1 MKTLDE
7 LINQDD
13 PGISLIREWIE
24 ECDNDV
30 ALLPPSEKR
39 DEVLLELQVTTRSS
53 MGAVAYET
61 GGILIEHGW
70 LRFLGSGHPK
80 LTRTLSGWNQGRSNG
95 LFLIA
100 DDAVGGFFAI
110 NGGALGDR
118 FQDTY
123 YLAPDGLEWEALEIG
138 YTDFFQWSLTSK
150 LSDFYE
156 DLRWPSW
163 KDDVAAL
170 QSDQCFGFF
179 PFLWTEQG
187 SVQASNRRPLPASE
201 AFELHMDVMRQLN
214 SQ

>member
-1 MKTLDE
+1 MKAAVTNVEWHHLFCIAPWARAFTGMKTLDE

-61 GGILIEHGW
+61 GGILIEH
-70 LRFLGSGHPK
+70 
-80 LTRTLSGWNQGRSNG
+80 
-95 LFLIA
+95 